1 MYRAPTA
8 EFRFVLEQLLEARSL
23 ARLRKYADFSMETA
37 EAVLEE
43 AGRFGAEVLGPLNQ
57 PGDREGAQWT
67 PHGVQ
72 MPAGFRDAY
81 RKYVEGGWPQL
92 NVDTAHGG
100 QGAPLVLAGAVEE
113 IWCSSNV
120 ALMLCP
126 LLSRGAIEALLLV
139 GSSQLQKTYL
149 PRMLSGEWSG
159 TMNLTEPQ
167 AGSDLAAIRM
177 RAAPAG
183 DHYLLTGQKI
193 FISFGDH
200 DMTSNIVHLV
210 LARIDGAPA
219 GVKGLSLFLVPKVL
233 PDERGLPGARNDVRC
248 VSIEHK
254 LGIRASPTCVLA
266 FGDNGGAKGY
276 LVGAANRGLEYMF
289 IMMNAAR
296 LAMGFQGVGLA
307 EAALQRADAWARNRV
322 QGKPVGVPTSG
333 TAGASTAAG
342 RKAQPII
349 QHPDVRRTLLSM
361 RASIEAMRALALY
374 AAMQFDLS
382 EALPNENAQRAAM
395 LRGELLIPIVKGWCT
410 EQAFEIV
417 SQGLQVHGGMGYIE
431 ETGIAQILR
440 DVRITTIYEGTTAI
454 QANDLLGRKLSR
466 DRGAAMRA
474 LLDEIEKELR
484 DYGAESARDAPRPEL
499 AVTVA
504 AVREAVST
512 LRATTAMLLSQMES
526 APPAA
531 YAVSVPYLRLC
542 GFVLGGWLMARAAN
556 IAASRLGGR
565 GGAGEDAAFMR
576 AKLQTARCYAAVVL
590 PQALAL
596 TRIVRTGGSSII
608 ESDADL
614 I

>member
-1 MYRAPTA
+1 MYRAPVA
-8 EFRFVLEQLLEARSL
+8 ELRFVLGQLLEAGSL
-23 ARLRKYADFSMETA
+23 ARLRKYGDFSLETA

-43 AGRFGAEVLGPLNQ
+43 AGRFGAEVLAPLNQ

-67 PHGVQ
+67 PNGVQ
-72 MPAGFRDAY
+72 TPTGFREAY

-100 QGAPLVLAGAVEE
+100 QGAPLVLASAVEE

-139 GSSQLQKTYL
+139 GSSQLQKVYL

-167 AGSDLAAIRM
+167 AGSDLAAIRT

-183 DHYLLTGQKI
+183 DHYLITGQKI
-193 FISFGDH
+193 FISYGDH

-210 LARIDGAPA
+210 LARIDGAPS
-219 GVKGLSLFLVPKVL
+219 GVKGLSLFLVPKIL
-233 PDERGLPGARNDVRC
+233 PDERGLPGPRNDVRC

-266 FGDNGGAKGY
+266 YGDNGGAKGY
-276 LVGAANRGLEYMF
+276 LIGAANRGLEYMF

-322 QGKPVGVPTSG
+322 QGRPVGGAAPGGAAAKASG
-333 TAGASTAAG
+333 
-342 RKAQPII
+342 AQPII
-349 QHPDVRRTLLSM
+349 RHPDVQRTLMSM

-374 AAMQFDLS
+374 AAMQFDLA
-382 EALPNENAQRAAM
+382 EALPNESAQRAAL

-410 EQAFEIV
+410 EYAFDIV

-466 DRGAAMRA
+466 DGGAAMRA

-484 DYGAESARDAPRPEL
+484 AFATETARDASRAEL
-499 AVTVA
+499 AVIVVT
-504 AVREAVST
+504 VREAVST
-512 LRATTAMLLSQMES
+512 LRATTAALLSQLES
-526 APPAA
+526 APAAA
-531 YAVSVPYLRLC
+531 YAVSVPYLKLC
-542 GFVLGGWLMARAAN
+542 GFVLGGWLMARAAH
-556 IAASRLGGR
+556 IAASKLAGR
-565 GGAGEDAAFMR
+565 RGAGDDAPFMR
-576 AKLQTARCYAAVVL
+576 AKLQSARCYAAVVL

-596 TRIVRTGGSSII
+596 SRIVRTGGASIAD
-608 ESDADL
+608 SDVDL

>member
-1 MYRAPTA
+1 MYRVPIA
-8 EFRFVLEQLLEARSL
+8 ELRFVLEQLLEAGAL
-23 ARLRKYADFSMETA
+23 ARLRKYSDFSLETA

-43 AGRFGAEVLGPLNQ
+43 AGRFGAEVLSPLNQ

-67 PHGVQ
+67 ADGVR

-81 RKYVEGGWPQL
+81 RKYVQGGWPQL

-100 QGAPLVLAGAVEE
+100 QGAPLVLASAVEE

-183 DHYLLTGQKI
+183 DHYLITGQKI
-193 FISFGDH
+193 FISYGDH
-200 DMTSNIVHLV
+200 DMTTNIVHLV

-219 GVKGLSLFLVPKVL
+219 GVKGLSLFLVPKIL
-233 PDERGLPGARNDVRC
+233 PDARGLPGPRNDVRC

-266 FGDNGGAKGY
+266 YGDAGGARGY

-307 EAALQRADAWARNRV
+307 EAAFQRASDWARNRV
-322 QGKPVGVPTSG
+322 QGRPVAVADG
-333 TAGASTAAG
+333 AGAKAG
-342 RKAQPII
+342 GGTQPII
-349 QHPDVRRTLLSM
+349 RHPDVARMLLSM

-374 AAMQFDLS
+374 AALQFDFS
-382 EALPNENAQRAAM
+382 EALPSEKAQRIAL

-410 EQAFEIV
+410 EYAFELI
-417 SQGLQVHGGMGYIE
+417 SQALQVHGGMGYIE

-454 QANDLLGRKLSR
+454 QANDLLGRKLGR
-466 DRGAAMRA
+466 DGGAAMRA
-474 LLDEIEKELR
+474 LLDEIEAELR
-484 DYGAESARDAPRPEL
+484 EIGADAGRDAARAEL
-499 AVTVA
+499 PVVVA

-512 LRATTAMLLSQMES
+512 LRATTTMLLSQLES
-526 APPAA
+526 VPAVA

-556 IAASRLGGR
+556 IAALRLSGR
-565 GGAGEDAAFMR
+565 GARDDAAFMR
-576 AKLQTARCYAAVVL
+576 AKLQSARCYAAVVL

-596 TRIVRTGGSSII
+596 SRIVRTGGASIA
-608 ESDADL
+608 DADL
-614 I
+614 DLV

>member
-1 MYRAPTA
+1 MYRAPIA
-8 EFRFVLEQLLEARSL
+8 EMRFVLEQLLEAGSL

-43 AGRFGAEVLGPLNQ
+43 AGRFGAEVLAPLNQ

-72 MPAGFRDAY
+72 MPTGFRDAY

-100 QGAPLVLAGAVEE
+100 QGAPLVLASAVEE

-167 AGSDLAAIRM
+167 AGSDLGAIRM

-193 FISFGDH
+193 FISYGDH

-219 GVKGLSLFLVPKVL
+219 GVRGLSLFVVPKIL

-266 FGDNGGAKGY
+266 YGDNGGAKGH

-322 QGKPVGVPTSG
+322 QGKAIGM
-333 TAGASTAAG
+333 AATQ
-342 RKAQPII
+342 AQPII
-349 QHPDVRRTLLSM
+349 RHPDVRRTLLSM

-382 EALPNENAQRAAM
+382 EALPNETAQRAAL

-454 QANDLLGRKLSR
+454 QANDLLGRKLKQ
-466 DRGAAMRA
+466 DGGAAMRA

-484 DYGAESARDAPRPEL
+484 DFGIDSGRDAPRPEL
-499 AVTVA
+499 TVTVA
-504 AVREAVST
+504 AAREAVST
-512 LRATTAMLLSQMES
+512 LRATTAMLLSQMDS
-526 APPAA
+526 APPSA

-542 GFVLGGWLMARAAN
+542 GFVLGGWLMARAAG
-556 IAASRLGGR
+556 IAASRLGSR
-565 GGAGEDAAFMR
+565 GGGGEDAAFLR
-576 AKLQTARCYAAVVL
+576 TKLQTARCYAAVVL

-596 TRIVRTGGSSII
+596 TRIVRSGGTSIAD
-608 ESDADL
+608 SDVEA

>member
-1 MYRAPTA
+1 MYRAPIA
-8 EFRFVLEQLLEARSL
+8 DYRFVLGHLLEAGAL
-23 ARLRKYADFSMETA
+23 ARLRKYADFSLETA

-43 AGRFGAEVLGPLNQ
+43 AGRFGAEVLSPLNQ
-57 PGDREGAQWT
+57 PGDREGASWT
-67 PHGVQ
+67 PNGVQ

-92 NVDTAHGG
+92 NIDTAHGG
-100 QGAPLVLAGAVEE
+100 QGAPLVLASAVEE

-139 GSSQLQKTYL
+139 GSSQLQKVYL

-177 RAAPAG
+177 RATPAG
-183 DHYLLTGQKI
+183 DHYLITGQKI
-193 FISFGDH
+193 FISYGDH

-210 LARIDGAPA
+210 LARIDGAPP
-219 GVKGLSLFLVPKVL
+219 GVKGLSLFLVPKIL
-233 PDERGLPGARNDVRC
+233 PDERGLPGPHNDVRC

-266 FGDNGGAKGY
+266 YGDNGGAKGY
-276 LVGAANRGLEYMF
+276 LVGAASRGLEYMF

-296 LAMGFQGVGLA
+296 LAVGFQGVGLA
-307 EAALQRADAWARNRV
+307 ESALQRASAWARNRV
-322 QGKPVGVPTSG
+322 QGKPI
-333 TAGASTAAG
+333 GAAPGAP
-342 RKAQPII
+342 QPII
-349 QHPDVRRTLLSM
+349 RHPDVQRTLLSM
-361 RASIEAMRALALY
+361 RASVEAMRALALY
-374 AAMQFDLS
+374 AAMQFDFAD
-382 EALPNENAQRAAM
+382 ALPNENAQRAA
-395 LRGELLIPIVKGWCT
+395 LVRGELLIPIVKGWCT
-410 EQAFEIV
+410 EYAFEIV

-454 QANDLLGRKLSR
+454 QANDLLGRKLGR
-466 DRGAAMRA
+466 DGAAAMRA

-484 DYGAESARDAPRPEL
+484 DFGFDAGRDGPRAEVL
-499 AVTVA
+499 VITA

-512 LRATTAMLLSQMES
+512 LRATTAALISQMES
-526 APPAA
+526 APAAA

-542 GFVLGGWLMARAAN
+542 GFVLGGWLMARAAS
-556 IAASRLGGR
+556 IAASKLGGR
-565 GGAGEDAAFMR
+565 GGAGEEAAFMR
-576 AKLQTARCYAAVVL
+576 AKLQSARCYAAIVL

-596 TRIVRTGGSSII
+596 TRIVRAGGASIAN
-608 ESDADL
+608 SDMDL
-614 I
+614 V